1 MGCVQTVCL
10 LLCSSHLIQLFQ
22 SELGCLK
29 SDPHLHVTEAY
40 WRFLTKFIHRQN
52 SGLSSGSIADVVVF
66 LGFFQKVCDYL
77 KPIRLWAW
85 YESFNKSKQGRLRP
99 EIKPLITRKSL
110 NTSLLPSIDFLQYP
124 PAFSHFPV
132 PKIY

>member
-10 LLCSSHLIQLFQ
+10 PPRQLTSHSALSEQTGLLEIRPTLACYRGLLEI
-22 SELGCLK
+22 
-29 SDPHLHVTEAY
+29 
-40 WRFLTKFIHRQN
+40 LTKFIHRQN
-52 SGLSSGSIADVVVF
+52 SALSSGSIADVVVF

-77 KPIRLWAW
+77 KPVRLWAW
-85 YESFNKSKQGRLRP
+85 YQSFNKSKQGRLRP
-99 EIKPLITRKSL
+99 EIKPLKTRKSL
-110 NTSLLPSIDFLQYP
+110 NTSLLLSIDFLQYP